1 MPDKVTGYY
10 QQIHFK
16 INELIL
22 FYNYPTIT
30 DEVSRFGEC
39 PHIKKLR
46 CSRAHELAPDRC
58 ITERKCEVHL
68 NREVLFIDGVGING
82 SELKKLDQKLR
93 EK

>member
-1 MPDKVTGYY
+1 MPDKVTGFY

-22 FYNYPTIT
+22 FYNYQEIT
-30 DEVSRFGEC
+30 DEIASFGKC
-39 PHIKKLR
+39 PHVKKLR
-46 CSRAHELAPDRC
+46 CSRAHGLAPDRC
-58 ITERKCEVHL
+58 ITERKCEIYL